1 MSCSNA
7 PVSPRP
13 TSCISRKSSASSS
26 DLPRFPS
33 SLPGIGH
40 LDVYTAQNLP
50 EKWKLAKN
58 HALGLRPTVFVA
70 SRKRP
75 VHAWP
80 AIYPRVRMNY
90 QLIPKELRP
99 IAERV
104 EAHQRISETDALAL
118 YRANDLNALGMIA
131 NVVRERKNGNYA
143 TYIHNRYINYSNI
156 CILSCQFCAF
166 AAKKR
171 DAHAFEYAIDEIIS
185 VVREALPLGIT
196 EVHMVGGLHPTLK
209 KEWYLD
215 LLRRLRA
222 LDPQLHIKAFTAIEV
237 RHLAQRIFRMPIRD
251 TLETLREE
259 GLGSITG
266 GGAEI
271 FDPGVRD
278 QICRGKETAAEWL
291 DVHRTWHEMGG
302 RSTCTMLYGHIET
315 PAHRV
320 DHLRQLRLLQ
330 DETGGFA
337 GFVPFAFEP
346 QTTILA
352 HIKAASAIEQLRNL
366 AVSRIYLDN
375 IDHLTAYWVSTGL
388 PLAQVSLSY
397 GVDDLHG
404 TILEEKIFH
413 MAGATTPQQQTVAA
427 LEHAI
432 REAGREPIQRD
443 SYYRR
448 VVSSQNG
455 SATAVRSADAE
466 LACV

>member
-1 MSCSNA
+1 
-7 PVSPRP
+7 
-13 TSCISRKSSASSS
+13 
-26 DLPRFPS
+26 
-33 SLPGIGH
+33 
-40 LDVYTAQNLP
+40 
-50 EKWKLAKN
+50 
-58 HALGLRPTVFVA
+58 
-70 SRKRP
+70 
-75 VHAWP
+75 
-80 AIYPRVRMNY
+80 MNY

-99 IAERV
+99 IAEKV
-104 EAHQRISETDALAL
+104 EAQQRISEADGLAL

-131 NVVRERKNGNYA
+131 NVVRERKNANYA
-143 TYIHNRYINYSNI
+143 TYIHNRYINYSNV

-171 DAHAFEYAIDEIIS
+171 DAHAFEYAIDEIIGA
-185 VVREALPLGIT
+185 VRDALHLGVT

-209 KEWYLD
+209 KEWYLE
-215 LLRRLRA
+215 LLQRLRA
-222 LDPQLHIKAFTAIEV
+222 LNPNLHIKAFTAIEV

-251 TLETLREE
+251 TLETLRAV

-271 FDPGVRD
+271 FDPAVRD
-278 QICRGKETAAEWL
+278 KICRGKETAAEWL
-291 DVHRTWHEMGG
+291 DVHRTWHSMGG

-315 PAHRV
+315 VPQRV
-320 DHLRQLRLLQ
+320 GHLRQLRELQ
-330 DETGGFA
+330 DETGGFT

-346 QTTILA
+346 SQSHGILA
-352 HIKAASAIEQLRNL
+352 QIKRASAFEQLRNL

-375 IDHLTAYWVSTGL
+375 IDHLTAYWVSLGL

-427 LEHAI
+427 LKHAI
-432 REAGREPIQRD
+432 CEARREPVQRD

-448 VVSSQNG
+448 LNG
-455 SATAVRSADAE
+455 AVPTGGPNQPE
-466 LACV
+466 LVCA

>member
-1 MSCSNA
+1 LARDKVCKKNGN
-7 PVSPRP
+7 SPKFTLHNIRGHGFCCKP
-13 TSCISRKSSASSS
+13 QAACACLAAEGVT
-26 DLPRFPS
+26 L
-33 SLPGIGH
+33 SL
-40 LDVYTAQNLP
+40 
-50 EKWKLAKN
+50 
-58 HALGLRPTVFVA
+58 
-70 SRKRP
+70 
-75 VHAWP
+75 
-80 AIYPRVRMNY
+80 RMNY

-99 IAERV
+99 IAEKV
-104 EAHQRISETDALAL
+104 EAQQRISEADALSL
-118 YRANDLNALGMIA
+118 YCANDLNALGMIA
-131 NVVRERKNGNYA
+131 NVVRERANGNYA

-171 DAHAFEYAIDEIIS
+171 DAHAFEYAIDEIVR
-185 VVREALPLGIT
+185 VVSDALPLGIT

-251 TLETLREE
+251 TLETLRDE

-291 DVHRTWHEMGG
+291 DVHRTWHSMGG

-315 PAHRV
+315 LAHRA
-320 DHLRQLRLLQ
+320 DHLRQLRQLQ
-330 DETGGFA
+330 DETGGFT

-346 QTTILA
+346 SQSHGILA
-352 HIKAASAIEQLRNL
+352 HIKRASAFDQLRNL

-375 IDHLTAYWVSTGL
+375 IDHLTAYWVSLGL

-432 REAGREPIQRD
+432 REAGREPVQRD
-443 SYYRR
+443 SHYRHL
-448 VVSSQNG
+448 NG
-455 SATAVRSADAE
+455 TRQVERPDERE
-466 LACV
+466 LVCA

>member
-1 MSCSNA
+1 
-7 PVSPRP
+7 
-13 TSCISRKSSASSS
+13 
-26 DLPRFPS
+26 
-33 SLPGIGH
+33 
-40 LDVYTAQNLP
+40 
-50 EKWKLAKN
+50 
-58 HALGLRPTVFVA
+58 
-70 SRKRP
+70 
-75 VHAWP
+75 
-80 AIYPRVRMNY
+80 MNY
-90 QLIPKELRP
+90 LLLPKELRP
-99 IAERV
+99 IAEKV
-104 EAHQRISETDALAL
+104 ETAQRISEADAVAL
-118 YRANDLNALGMIA
+118 YRSNDLNTLGRIA
-131 NVVRERKNGNYA
+131 NVLRERKNGNYA

-171 DAHAFEYAIDEIIS
+171 DAHAFEYAIDEIVS
-185 VVREALPLGIT
+185 AVQEALPLGIT

-237 RHLAQRIFRMPIRD
+237 RHLSQRIFRMPIRD
-251 TLETLREE
+251 TLETLREA

-271 FDPGVRD
+271 FDPVVRD
-278 QICRGKETAAEWL
+278 QICHGKETADEWL
-291 DVHRTWHEMGG
+291 DVHRTWHSMGG
-302 RSTCTMLYGHIET
+302 RSTCTMLYGHIER

-320 DHLRQLRLLQ
+320 DHLRQLRELQ
-330 DETGGFA
+330 DETRGFT

-346 QTTILA
+346 SQSHGILA
-352 HIKAASAIEQLRNL
+352 HIKRASAFDQLRNL

-375 IDHLTAYWVSTGL
+375 IDHLTAYWVSLGL

-413 MAGATTPQQQTVAA
+413 MAGATTPQQQSIAA

-432 REAGREPIQRD
+432 REAQRIPVQRD
-443 SYYRR
+443 SYYQHLNGAERSRR
-448 VVSSQNG
+448 PNE
-455 SATAVRSADAE
+455 RE
-466 LACV
+466 LVCA